1 MSRPMNLEKR
11 SVLIVD
17 DNEVFRTR
25 LGRAFESRNWEAYL
39 AANGAEALTLAGE
52 MAPDLAVVDLR
63 FASESGLD
71 LVPSLRALDATMSII
86 MLTGYGSIATALEA
100 IRRGADHY
108 LTKPVDAD
116 QIVAAFETLPNSSP
130 GSKPPETVPSLA
142 RVEWEHIQRV
152 LTDCG
157 GNVTQAAKTLG
168 LHRRSLQRKLSRY
181 APRR

>member
-1 MSRPMNLEKR
+1 LSSPPNLEKR
-11 SVLIVD
+11 SILIID

-25 LGRAFESRNWEAYL
+25 LGRAFESRNWEVSL
-39 AANGAEALTLAGE
+39 AAESAEALTLASE
-52 MAPDLAVVDLR
+52 TAPDLAIVDLR
-63 FASESGLD
+63 IASEDGLE
-71 LVPSLRALDATMSII
+71 LVPRLREIDTTMSII

-100 IRRGADHY
+100 IKRGADHY

-116 QIVAAFETLPNSSP
+116 QILTTFESLQNASLSP
-130 GSKPPETVPSLA
+130 RPPDTVPSLA

-181 APRR
+181 APRL